1 MRRRAQ
7 QTMPPKQELAGIAAP
22 RQAGAMRR
30 LLAGLAGALLLV
42 AGAPARA
49 QEPAPEPE
57 TMRWYGYQ
65 SMVIDAAAISL
76 ALAGAAK
83 TELCVFGTSPGQC
96 TSNQVADIFW
106 ASSLVVY
113 EFGGPTVHAL
123 HGHWPRPLYSAA
135 ARAAPLV
142 GALLVSER
150 AAPPILLFGV
160 LGAMVLDDGF
170 LAHERARPSSLALV
184 PTVDPVRHERGLAL
198 AGRF

>member
-1 MRRRAQ
+1 MKC
-7 QTMPPKQELAGIAAP
+7 P
-22 RQAGAMRR
+22 
-30 LLAGLAGALLLV
+30 LAGLAGALLLV
-42 AGAPARA
+42 AGVPARA
-49 QEPAPEPE
+49 QEPAPKPE
-57 TMRWYGYQ
+57 AMRWYGYQ
-65 SMVIDAAAISL
+65 SMVIDAAAVSL

-83 TELCVFGTSPGQC
+83 TELCVFGASPGQC
-96 TSNQVADIFW
+96 GSNPAAEIFW

-170 LAHERARPSSLALV
+170 LAHERAGPSSLALV
-184 PTVDPVRHERGLAL
+184 PTVDPAHRGRGLAL